1 MTQVVLVSYLV
12 DTITRE
18 TQATSEDTLF
28 GLLFKQFT
36 IFGNILYFNNISDIF
51 R

>member
-1 MTQVVLVSYLV
+1 MVLVSYLV

-18 TQATSEDTLF
+18 TQAASEDMLF

-36 IFGNILYFNNISDIF
+36 IFGNILYFNNISVIS